1 VEPSENRAENK
12 LAEKQPV
19 AAEARRSARR
29 ERPLTPVRTPWSV
42 RWREF
47 RVSVLPLTVFSAGV
61 AVAAICWQQVGTST
75 GVAGIGEGIR
85 STVSSPLPARLHQL
99 LVRPY
104 QLVQAGDAVAVIVPT
119 DPRIELDL
127 LQTELDL
134 ARLQLQ
140 PSIAEENAMNF
151 EQIRVDL
158 WRTKAELA
166 VAKVNRER
174 AENQV
179 RRNEPLF
186 REKLVSEDIYD
197 LSAKTR
203 DMYAV
208 EVFEKSNAV
217 AQIEKRVAEL
227 EGLGLPQTG
236 ATNSLLFATLA
247 RLRALQTAAASNWA
261 PITLRAPLSGMITSV
276 SRRHGE
282 NVIEGEPLIGISS
295 LHSERVVGYLR
306 QPYPLEPDVGM
317 EVTMTTRE
325 RKPRK
330 FSGVLTEIGAH
341 VEIITN
347 ALAFVRPGSLV
358 DAGLPLIVSLPDA
371 VQIRPGEI
379 VDISFR
385 TPRLNPA
392 APGRAREQQALM
404 R

>member
-1 VEPSENRAENK
+1 SANRAR
-12 LAEKQPV
+12 L
-19 AAEARRSARR
+19 
-29 ERPLTPVRTPWSV
+29 LTPVPTPWNV
-42 RWREF
+42 RVREF
-47 RVSVLPLTVFSAGV
+47 RVSVLPLLVFCVGAVV
-61 AVAAICWQQVGTST
+61 AVICWQQVGTST
-75 GVAGIGEGIR
+75 GVAGMGEGIR
-85 STVSSPLPARLHQL
+85 STVSAPFPARLHEL

-104 QLVQAGDAVAVIVPT
+104 QLVQVGDPVAVIVPN
-119 DPRIELDL
+119 DPRIQLDL
-127 LQTELDL
+127 LQSELDF
-134 ARLQLQ
+134 ARMQLQ

-166 VAKVNRER
+166 IARVNLER
-174 AENQV
+174 TENQV

-197 LSAKTR
+197 LSAKAR

-208 EVFEKSNAV
+208 EVLEKSNAV
-217 AQIEKRVAEL
+217 AQIEKRVGEL
-227 EGLGLPQTG
+227 EILGLPQTG
-236 ATNSLLFATLA
+236 ATNSVLFTTLA
-247 RLRALQTAAASNWA
+247 RLRTLQDAVATNWA
-261 PITLRAPLSGMITSV
+261 PITLKAPASGMVTSV
-276 SRRHGE
+276 SRRDGE

-306 QPYPLEPDVGM
+306 QPYPVQPEVGM

-347 ALAFVRPGSLV
+347 ALAFIRPGTLV
-358 DAGLPLIVSLPDA
+358 DAGLPLMVSLPEA

-379 VDISFR
+379 VDLSFR
-385 TPRLNPA
+385 IPHLRDSVT
-392 APGRAREQQALM
+392 GRTGEQHALIK
-404 R
+404 